1 MNIIQFPEHGTGRDI
16 EDIMSPIYDQL
27 DIYKDELIYLSLGGK
42 INERVLHCKE
52 KNGVSELK
60 TNSFYQ
66 MFPSFLHNGS
76 IQRELILNEK
86 DRPFKCLCIIIDSFS
101 SKELEKNVEVIQYYS
116 RLHDLSNMNI
126 FLVNIYNRH
135 HDLIHKKERDISF
148 LEEWLTS
155 FCDKLHCNG
164 VGSNHFMLCNYVKF
178 KSLVENDYEKE
189 IVNTIKRVLQSRN
202 YNKSHYEWFGYNK
215 SLNYLLYDFVY
226 LYEEMSEMNYSEL
239 SMFMIQ
245 LVKQSPQSFSKEIC
259 NRDKQIYYCD
269 WEKMNNTL
277 FSKSIEKTKYIIPFT
292 SIVYNGN
299 GHATNNLFCYNL
311 HNIMMSS

>member
-1 MNIIQFPEHGTGRDI
+1 MNIIQFPEDGSGII

-27 DIYKDELIYLSLGGK
+27 EMYKDELIYISLGGK
-42 INERVLHCKE
+42 INERVLHYKE

-66 MFPSFLHNGS
+66 MVPSFVHNDS
-76 IQRELILNEK
+76 IQREVILNEK
-86 DRPFKCLCIIIDSFS
+86 DRQFKCLCIIIESFS
-101 SKELEKNVEVIQYYS
+101 SKELENNVELIQHYS
-116 RLHDLSNMNI
+116 CVHDLSNMNV
-126 FLVNIYNRH
+126 FLVNIYSS

-148 LEEWLTS
+148 LEGLLTS
-155 FCDKLHCNG
+155 FCDKLEYNG
-164 VGSNHFMLCNYVKF
+164 IGSNHYMLCNYVKF
-178 KSLVENDYEKE
+178 KSPLENDYEKA
-189 IVNTIKRVLQSRN
+189 ITTTVKRVLQSRN

-226 LYEEMSEMNYSEL
+226 LYEEMSEMSYSDL

-245 LVKQSPQSFSKEIC
+245 LQKQSPQSFSKEIC
-259 NRDKQIYYCD
+259 RNKQIYYCD
-269 WEKMNNTL
+269 WKKMNNSL

-299 GHATNNLFCYNL
+299 GEVTNNLFCYNL
-311 HNIMMSS
+311 HDIMVSN

>member
-1 MNIIQFPEHGTGRDI
+1 MNIIQFPEDGSGII

-27 DIYKDELIYLSLGGK
+27 EMYKDELIYISLGGK
-42 INERVLHCKE
+42 INERVLHYKE

-66 MFPSFLHNGS
+66 MVPSFVHNDS
-76 IQRELILNEK
+76 IQREVILNEK
-86 DRPFKCLCIIIDSFS
+86 DRQFKCLCIIIESFS
-101 SKELEKNVEVIQYYS
+101 SKELENNVELIQHYS
-116 RLHDLSNMNI
+116 CVHDLSNMNV
-126 FLVNIYNRH
+126 FLVNIYSS

-148 LEEWLTS
+148 LEGLLTS
-155 FCDKLHCNG
+155 FCDKLDYNG
-164 VGSNHFMLCNYVKF
+164 IGSNHFMLCNYVKF
-178 KSLVENDYEKE
+178 KSPLENDYEKA
-189 IVNTIKRVLQSRN
+189 ITTTVKRVLQSRN

-226 LYEEMSEMNYSEL
+226 LYEEMSEMSYSDL

-245 LVKQSPQSFSKEIC
+245 LQKQSPQSFSKEIC
-259 NRDKQIYYCD
+259 RNKQIYYCD
-269 WEKMNNTL
+269 WKKMNNSL

-299 GHATNNLFCYNL
+299 GEVTNNLFCYNL
-311 HNIMMSS
+311 HDIMVSN